1 MFDRRTIL
9 KAAAFL
15 WSTPWTKRNDTPA
28 PPAEK
33 QPEPKPEPTSTAPI
47 QISIHFRTE
56 NGKELTIPA
65 KTDIISESLL
75 TDNET
80 TVIKYRATVEA
91 WMNPQIAKTHAVAF
105 SVVIAGTK
113 KTIRKPLDRWRLM
126 DHSQDITL
134 IGDLYLT

>member
-1 MFDRRTIL
+1 MFDRRTLLQSIPFL
-9 KAAAFL
+9 SAVPWIKA
-15 WSTPWTKRNDTPA
+15 DTPA

-33 QPEPKPEPTSTAPI
+33 QPEPESTSTAPI
-47 QISIHFRTE
+47 QISIHFRAE

-75 TDNET
+75 PDNET
-80 TVIKYRATVEA
+80 SVIKYRATVEA
-91 WMNPQIAKTHAVAF
+91 WKNPQIAKTHAVAF
-105 SVVIAGTK
+105 SVVITGTK
-113 KTIRKPLDRWRLM
+113 LTFRSPLDRWRLM